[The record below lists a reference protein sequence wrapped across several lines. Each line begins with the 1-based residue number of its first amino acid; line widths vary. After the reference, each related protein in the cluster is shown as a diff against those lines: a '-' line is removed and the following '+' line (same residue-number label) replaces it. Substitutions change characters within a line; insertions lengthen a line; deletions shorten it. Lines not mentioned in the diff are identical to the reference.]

1 MLDNQSRTELS
12 QLGEFGLIKH
22 LTQNIELKNPSSI
35 KGVGD
40 DAAVIDYGGEKMSV
54 VSTDM
59 LVEGIHFDLSYVPLK
74 HLGYKAAIVNFSDIF
89 AMNAQPKQLLVS
101 IAISSK
107 FPLDAVEELYS
118 GILVAC
124 ERYGVDLVGGDTTS
138 SKSGLVISC
147 TIIGEAEKDR
157 LVYRDGAKEKNLLC
171 VTGDLGGAYMGLLML
186 EREKEVFKSD
196 PNIQP
201 DLEGNDYIL
210 ERQLKPEA
218 RIDVIQML
226 KELDIK
232 PTSMI
237 DVSDGLA
244 SELLHLCTQSGV
256 GAQLYEEKI
265 PMDPMTFE
273 RAREFSLDPTMCALN
288 GGEDYELLFT
298 IDMKDFEKLKNNPDV
313 TIIGHIT
320 AKEAGVNLVT
330 RSNTEHPITAQGWDA
345 LLAK

>member
-1 MLDNQSRTELS
+1 MLDNQSKTELS
-12 QLGEFGLIKH
+12 QLGEFGLIRH
-22 LTQNIELKNPSSI
+22 LTKHIELKNPSSL

-40 DAAVIDYGGEKMSV
+40 DGAVIDYGGKKMCV

-59 LVEGIHFDLSYVPLK
+59 LVEGIHFDLGYVPLK
-74 HLGYKAAIVNFSDIF
+74 HLGYKAATVNFSDIL

-118 GILVAC
+118 GILIAC

-147 TIIGEAEKDR
+147 KIIGEAEKEK

-226 KELDIK
+226 NDLGIK

-244 SELLHLCTQSGV
+244 SEILHLCTQSNV
-256 GAQLYEEKI
+256 GAQIYEEKI

-273 RAREFSLDPTMCALN
+273 RAREFSLDPTMCAMN

-298 IDMKDFEKLKNNPDV
+298 IDMNDYEKLKNSPDV
-313 TIIGHIT
+313 TFIGHIT

-345 LLAK
+345 LLGK